1 MSAFKNVTVKMPL
14 DFYKELKKAAIDE
27 DMPFSTY
34 LGQKF
39 AEAFDFELEEEEPEG
54 TTAEDPKEDE
64 SQEAEEEG
72 EEEEPEPPKR
82 RRRRSRK

>member
-14 DFYKELKKAAIDE
+14 DLYKELKKAAIDE
-27 DMPFSTY
+27 DVAFSAY

-39 AEAFDFELEEEEPEG
+39 AEAFDFELEEEEE
-54 TTAEDPKEDE
+54 KV
-64 SQEAEEEG
+64 QEEETSEEETSEL
-72 EEEEPEPPKR
+72 EEEEEAPEPPKR